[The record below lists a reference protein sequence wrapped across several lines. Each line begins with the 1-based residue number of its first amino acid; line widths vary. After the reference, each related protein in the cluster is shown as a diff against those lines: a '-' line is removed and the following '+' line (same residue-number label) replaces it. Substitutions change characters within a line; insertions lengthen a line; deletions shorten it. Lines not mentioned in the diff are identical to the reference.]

1 MHCAAVAA
9 GVCAVQVRTRSAR
22 VRVAHA
28 QVREVSDEFTA
39 SENGGYVMRW
49 APDAFR
55 PLQEITEAWLVELF
69 KKACV
74 FHLANEEV
82 TGCLPLT
89 AWPLTAWP
97 SLLAPHC
104 WPLTAGPS
112 LLAPHCWP
120 LTAGP
125 SLLALLAAKARLL
138 RPVSYALAFTPW
150 LIYVHVGRCAG
161 SMLGGTPC
169 SSRTS
174 RQRGMCSD
182 LQESDF

>member
-1 MHCAAVAA
+1 MDAVALRGRCGRCVRRSGPHA
-9 GVCAVQVRTRSAR
+9 LRTRSAR

-28 QVREVSDEFTA
+28 QVREVSDECTA
-39 SENGGYVMRW
+39 VGKKGASVMRW

-55 PLQEITEAWLVELF
+55 PLQESTEAALVELF

-89 AWPLTAWP
+89 AWTPHC
-97 SLLAPHC
+97 LAPHC

-120 LTAGP
+120 
-125 SLLALLAAKARLL
+125 SLLL
-138 RPVSYALAFTPW
+138 RRDSYALSLTPW
-150 LIYVHVGRCAG
+150 PLRPG
-161 SMLGGTPC
+161 SSTC
-169 SSRTS
+169 T
-174 RQRGMCSD
+174 
-182 LQESDF
+182 